1 MSYLHSPRLIFTG
14 DFKSDVSTVNN
25 DPAHYN
31 NQTFQPSFQ
40 QFGLGNTNGWWN
52 PEGGASF
59 SFLDCRVRQITL
71 PDGTTQTE
79 PAEDI
84 ILGQAVGDFGDR
96 ATGKMVDLDPQEQ
109 GSSEL
114 WAVTLRIG
122 TADDELL
129 LRGDVRP
136 TAFRDLQLRQQTGA
150 KVNGQPLGGT
160 WTTVLTNI
168 EWGKRSADSPFL
180 EKLRDATEGDRLSLN
195 LQAYGYY
202 YAHAADGRFS
212 LGRIIG
218 ALGPWLESE
227 PELFAPARRLYGILN
242 VGTTKR
248 PAVFFSNSN
257 FLFENCERRLTL
269 DLGGSFPIAD
279 AMGTIT
285 QDQKYVIAVSKKPIA
300 FAPSTTPQTLVAGD
314 FTTIGDLNYTT
325 GDWLDKTGGIVAL
338 DNISDDVAGALENNQ
353 LLLLTPS
360 SNNDA
365 YVIIAR
371 EAIDGYLVRAENF
384 VQRLDSDCTNEVRLY
399 AYQYGEPLDGANI
412 AITLEP
418 PTPIEPVGP
427 DNPIC
432 EVPGNNY
439 PPEGLTFS
447 GTVTT
452 APDGGACLSITG
464 NAIDNPRGY
473 IDGQIYTLD
482 YQLQDIPNDPAEG
495 RFSNDVIFVHLRD
508 HFEVPKNPAWT
519 DIAKIMTQFGNL
531 YPIMSKYIVD
541 LSDPVAVKN
550 KQDILTFAFTR
561 PIHDSLHMP
570 VTRDLS
576 DAKRQTILKWLESP
590 DIETT
595 GEAKTFAAAPESVRA
610 LAESPA
616 EPGSQLTDKQTQLKN
631 AVRAKNGSI
640 VSFDEIENLFE
651 GL

>member
-1 MSYLHSPRLIFTG
+1 MSYLHLPRLTFTG

-40 QFGLGNTNGWWN
+40 QFGLGSTNGWWN

-59 SFLDCRVRQITL
+59 SFLNCRVRQITL

-79 PAEDI
+79 PAKDI
-84 ILGQAVGDFGDR
+84 IVGQPVGDFGDR

-168 EWGKRSADSPFL
+168 EWGKKSSDSPFL
-180 EKLRDATEGDRLSLN
+180 EKLRDATDGDRLSLN

-218 ALGPWLESE
+218 ALGPWLEGE

-285 QDQKYVIAVSKKPIA
+285 QDKKYVIAVSKKPVA

-338 DNISDDVAGALENNQ
+338 DNLSDDVAGALENNQ

-399 AYQYGEPLDGANI
+399 AYQYGEPLDAANI

-439 PPEGLTFS
+439 PPEGLSFS

-452 APDGGACLSITG
+452 NPDGGARLSITG
-464 NAIDNPRGY
+464 NAIENPRGY

-482 YQLQDIPNDPAEG
+482 YQLQDIPNDPAQG

-508 HFEVPKNPAWT
+508 HFEIPKNPAWF
-519 DIAKIMTQFGNL
+519 DIAEIMNQFGNL

-550 KQDILTFAFTR
+550 KKDILTFAFTR

-590 DIETT
+590 DIEKT

-616 EPGSQLTDKQTQLKN
+616 DPGSQLTDRQTQLKN

-651 GL
+651 DL

>member
-40 QFGLGNTNGWWN
+40 EFGQSGTNGWWN

-59 SFLDCRVRQITL
+59 GFLDCWIRQITL
-71 PDGTTQTE
+71 ADGTTQVAT
-79 PAEDI
+79 ADDI
-84 ILGQAVGDFGDR
+84 ILGQPVGDFGDR

-122 TADDELL
+122 RADEEL
-129 LRGDVRP
+129 LRGDVKP
-136 TAFRDLQLRQQTGA
+136 TAFRDLQRRQHAGA
-150 KVNGQPLGGT
+150 QVNGQPLGGT
-160 WTTVLTNI
+160 WTSVLTNI
-168 EWGKRSADSPFL
+168 EWGKKASDSPFL
-180 EKLRDATEGDRLSLN
+180 ERLRAATRGDKLSLN
-195 LQAYGYY
+195 LHGFGYY

-218 ALGPWLESE
+218 ALGPWLDDE
-227 PELFAPARRLYGILN
+227 PELFAPARRLYGLLD
-242 VGTTKR
+242 VGTIR
-248 PAVFFSNSN
+248 PVVYFSNSN
-257 FLFENCERRLTL
+257 FLFEREQRRLTL
-269 DLGGSFPIAD
+269 DLGGSFPVAD

-285 QDQKYVIAVSKKPIA
+285 QNKKYVIAVSKRRLY
-300 FAPSTTPQTLVAGD
+300 FAPSTTPQTLVASD
-314 FTTIGDLNYTT
+314 FTVIGDLDYTT
-325 GDWLDKTGGIVAL
+325 GDWLDKTGGIVAF
-338 DNISDDVAGALENNQ
+338 DNLSDEVAGALSNNQ

-360 SNNDA
+360 SANDA

-371 EAIDGYLVRAENF
+371 EAVDGYLVRADNF
-384 VQRLDSDCTNEVRLY
+384 VQRLDSDCTHEVGLY
-399 AYQYGEPLDGANI
+399 AYQYGKPLDAAEI

-418 PTPIEPVGP
+418 PTPVVPVGP
-427 DNPIC
+427 NNPIS
-432 EVPGNNY
+432 ELPGNNY

-452 APDGGACLSITG
+452 APDGGASFSITG

-482 YQLQDIPNDPAEG
+482 YQLQGIPNDPAMG
-495 RFSNDVIFVHLRD
+495 PFSNDVIFVHLRD
-508 HFEVPKNPAWT
+508 HFEVPENPTWT
-519 DIAKIMTQFGNL
+519 HIAAIMMQFGNL

-541 LSDPVAVKN
+541 LSDPVAVKI
-550 KQDILTFAFTR
+550 KKDILTFAFTR

-576 DAKRQTILKWLESP
+576 DAKRQTILKWLRSP
-590 DIETT
+590 DIEDT
-595 GEAKTFAAAPESVRA
+595 GKAKTFAVALEPMRPLAA
-610 LAESPA
+610 SPA
-616 EPGSQLTDKQTQLKN
+616 EPGFQLTDRQAKLKN

-640 VSFDEIENLFE
+640 TQFDEVENLFE